1 LSILVLKLV
10 LTPALIAAASLA
22 GRRWGHAVSGW
33 LVGFPWTTGPVAFFV
48 VLERGTSFAT
58 ATALGALAATIA
70 EAAFALAYAHVA
82 RRAPWPVALAAATV
96 AFGVVAVALQK
107 PALTIIPAAVAVFVA
122 LAVALR
128 LMPRAVAAATPPPP
142 PRWDLPVRMV
152 IATVLVFAITESAA
166 VLGPRW
172 SGTLAAFPLYAAI
185 LTVFAHRAG
194 PAPAVQVLRGLLWGL
209 FGFAGFFLV
218 LAALIERAGV
228 AAAFVAAS
236 ATAVTVQAVSLRLA
250 VRRRIGPLRTV
261 RPLDP

>member
-1 LSILVLKLV
+1 MLVLKLV
-10 LTPALIAAASLA
+10 LTPLLIAAASLA

-48 VLERGTSFAT
+48 ALERGTSFAA

-82 RRAPWPVALAAATV
+82 RRAPWPVALVAATI
-96 AFGVVAVALQK
+96 AFGVVAVALQTL
-107 PALTIIPAAVAVFVA
+107 ALTILPAAVAALVT

-128 LMPRAVAAATPPPP
+128 FMPRAAAAATPPPP

-152 IATVLVFAITESAA
+152 LATVLVFAITESAA

-185 LTVFAHRAG
+185 LTVFAHQAG
-194 PAPAVQVLRGLLWGL
+194 PAAAVQVLRGLLWGL
-209 FGFAGFFLV
+209 FGFAVFFVILGALLEQGGIA
-218 LAALIERAGV
+218 LAF
-228 AAAFVAAS
+228 AAATAGILAVQAAS
-236 ATAVTVQAVSLRLA
+236 LA
-250 VRRRIGPLRTV
+250 RA
-261 RPLDP
+261 RPR

>member
-1 LSILVLKLV
+1 VSLLALKLV
-10 LTPALIAAASLA
+10 LTPVLIAAASLA

-48 VLERGTSFAT
+48 ALERSTSFAT

-96 AFGVVAVALQK
+96 AFGVMAIALQE
-107 PALTIIPAAVAVFVA
+107 PALTIMPATVAVFVA

-128 LMPRAVAAATPPPP
+128 LMPRAVGAATPPPP

-185 LTVFAHRAG
+185 LTVFAHQAG
-194 PAPAVQVLRGLLWGL
+194 SAPAVEVLRGLLWGL

-218 LAALIERAGV
+218 LAALIERAGI

-236 ATAVTVQAVSLRLA
+236 ATAVTVQALSLRVA
-250 VRRRIGPLRTV
+250 VQRRVGPLRAA
-261 RPLDP
+261 